1 MEDSERFKD
10 IEVRRMKLIGEFA
23 KEKTKII
30 GI

>member
-1 MEDSERFKD
+1 MEDNERLKD

-23 KEKTKII
+23 KDKII

>member
-1 MEDSERFKD
+1 VEDSERFKD

-23 KEKTKII
+23 KDKII

>member
-23 KEKTKII
+23 KDKII